1 MVARDID
8 APEGNLAM
16 YKASLTIMPHHATF
30 KLFFIVYSWLG
41 MWVILQML
49 PHESLLRSV
58 AYHQKKDKD
67 LGQTLMIRGPQT
79 EWQYISFP
87 LLRIKIMLPR
97 FHKWQLTLLAYK
109 RWVSG
114 IGNYFMFS
122 CLFNILFMLSFL
134 FRVYWAALLSCF
146 VLLYVLIKLYKRSGA
161 FQPT

>member
-1 MVARDID
+1 
-8 APEGNLAM
+8 
-16 YKASLTIMPHHATF
+16 
-30 KLFFIVYSWLG
+30 
-41 MWVILQML
+41 ML

-161 FQPT
+161 FPTYIEQVSQDEIDKTRRVQSETQSLGCKGIKWRRISQAIAKK

>member
-1 MVARDID
+1 
-8 APEGNLAM
+8 M

-30 KLFFIVYSWLG
+30 KLFFIVYTWLG

-87 LLRIKIMLPR
+87 LLRFKIMLPR
-97 FHKWQLTLLAYK
+97 FYKWQLTLLAYK
-109 RWVSG
+109 RWVSVVRLHHHSPQRDPAPPDTPSSPG
-114 IGNYFMFS
+114 TE
-122 CLFNILFMLSFL
+122 
-134 FRVYWAALLSCF
+134 RAPLLNPGW
-146 VLLYVLIKLYKRSGA
+146 LYCYLDMARRRQTSRKQTS
-161 FQPT
+161 